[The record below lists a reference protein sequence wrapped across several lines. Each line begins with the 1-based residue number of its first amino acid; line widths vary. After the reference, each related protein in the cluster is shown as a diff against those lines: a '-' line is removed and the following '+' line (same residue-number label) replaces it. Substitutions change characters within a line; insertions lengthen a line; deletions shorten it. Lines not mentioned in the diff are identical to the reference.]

1 MKWLL
6 AQYNVV
12 RLAYDLQ
19 GPELQGFRD
28 LLDPIH
34 HAGDIAPGFVWRFK
48 GAEGDYALDVRPTDG
63 DREVLIAMTVWES
76 VETLNAFMRGPH
88 HEAFI
93 RRREWFVKGSGEN
106 VCWWVP
112 SAEILDRSHMVVR
125 RVLVPMPEPT
135 VADGDCRLDFLR
147 LHGPTPVAFTIRRC
161 FAAPRIPQDY
171 YDQLQAAGNEV

>member
-1 MKWLL
+1 MNHVL

-12 RLAYDLQ
+12 RLAYDLE

-34 HAGDIAPGFVWRFK
+34 HAGDVAPGFIWRFK

-63 DREVLIAMTVWES
+63 DRTVLIAMTVWES
-76 VETLNAFMRGPH
+76 VEALDAFMRGPH

-106 VCWWVP
+106 VCWWIPEVQ
-112 SAEILDRSHMVVR
+112 ARDVETDRPVMGFQQ
-125 RVLVPMPEPT
+125 PT
-135 VADGDCRLDFLR
+135 IADGECRLDFLR
-147 LHGPTPVAFTIRRC
+147 LHGPSPVAFTLRRP
-161 FAAPRIPQDY
+161 FSQPGSSQT
-171 YDQLQAAGNEV
+171 AAGAGPCASAD